1 MVVMATVQL
10 ALRKPK
16 CRTLTKPVM
25 KFTAL
30 LALCSFYGYVE
41 LLIAGAVGDSFR
53 GSDDAT

>member
-1 MVVMATVQL
+1 
-10 ALRKPK
+10 
-16 CRTLTKPVM
+16 M
-25 KFTAL
+25 KLTAL